1 MSPLNPKKNTPNGKS
16 KAKKQTVAQMVGP
29 LERPEERDVK
39 KKEAYVA
46 FIHWTICTKAERKSQ
61 KLPSTQGEF
70 AKKWDVLDCTLSEWK
85 KRADFETLRGE
96 MFRKKLA
103 AEVPEVMADMRKRIK
118 KIGKA
123 DEVELW
129 LAYAEGWDKK
139 KVLEIKPPLE
149 FGDNDI
155 RTMIALLPPE
165 KQKEYYVTLAKLL
178 SEAQAAHDATDG
190 L

>member
-1 MSPLNPKKNTPNGKS
+1 MSKPNLKKNAPTGKPNG
-16 KAKKQTVAQMVGP
+16 KKQTVAEMVAP

-39 KKEAYVA
+39 KKEAYFA
-46 FIHWTICTKAERKSQ
+46 FIHWTICTKAERKAE
-61 KLPSTQGEF
+61 KLPATQGEF
-70 AKKWDVLDCTLSEWK
+70 SKKWGISEAGISEWK
-85 KRADFETLRGE
+85 KRADFEKLRGE

-129 LAYAEGWDKK
+129 LAYSEGWDRK
-139 KVLEIKPPLE
+139 KVVEFKPPLE
-149 FGDNDI
+149 FAEGDV
-155 RTMIALLPPE
+155 RALIAKLTPE
-165 KQKEYYVTLAKLL
+165 KQKEYYVTIAKLL
-178 SEAQAAHDATDG
+178 ADARDAAELADA